1 MGYHLFRLRDIANP
15 LSPSGPDQD
24 HPKPLLVGLSRLYRG
39 LGVSAAR
46 SVITHGLLWTVLDH
60 VSGWIDGLPPSPP
73 DPALQM
79 T

>member
-1 MGYHLFRLRDIANP
+1 MLPFCVSGILDHLP
-15 LSPSGPDQD
+15 LPGPDQD

-46 SVITHGLLWTVLDH
+46 SVITHGLLWTVLDY
-60 VSGWIDGLPPSPP
+60 VSEWIDGLPPSPP